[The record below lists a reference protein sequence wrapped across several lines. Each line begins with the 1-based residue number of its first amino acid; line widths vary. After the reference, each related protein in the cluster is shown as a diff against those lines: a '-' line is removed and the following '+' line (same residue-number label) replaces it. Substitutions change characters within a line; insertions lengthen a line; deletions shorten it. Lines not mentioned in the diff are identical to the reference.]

1 MSDPFSLTA
10 PDKIIGPK
18 QTMRPFFL
26 TIALALTASS
36 MCAAQMEDVLKN
48 AESLQH
54 RDTSGLSEDKIISGL
69 KEALQVSTGI
79 AVAMTGRPDGFLK
92 NQEIRIL
99 LPPKLEAVGK
109 GMRMLGMGEQVDDLE
124 IGMNRAAER
133 ATPQAKEIFLAAL
146 KRMTFTDARHILT
159 GDDTAATEYFQ
170 HTSTADLTTAFT
182 PIVHQSMERVGVV
195 QQYQKVIKNA
205 PGASA
210 LANEFDIDKYVVE
223 KTLDGLFR
231 MCGEEERKIRKNPAA
246 QTTDLLKEVFSRK

>member
-1 MSDPFSLTA
+1 MRIFS
-10 PDKIIGPK
+10 
-18 QTMRPFFL
+18 L

-36 MCAAQMEDVLKN
+36 LCAAQMEEALQK
-48 AESLQH
+48 AESLEH
-54 RDTSGLSEDKIISGL
+54 RDTSGLSDGRIIAGL
-69 KEALQVSTGI
+69 KEALQVSTGK
-79 AVAMTGRPDGFLK
+79 AVAMTGRTDGFLK

-146 KRMTFTDARHILT
+146 KKMTFSDARHILT

-195 QQYQKVIKNA
+195 QQYQKVLKNA
-205 PGASA
+205 PGANA
-210 LANEFDIDKYVVE
+210 LAHEFDLDKYVVE
-223 KTLDGLFR
+223 KTLAGLFL

-246 QTTDLLKEVFSRK
+246 QTTDLLKEVFGRK